1 MLRRPSVS
9 ISAFVILVLVFGAVA
24 APLVAP
30 YSPNQFDYTN
40 LFGAPS
46 WAHLFGTD
54 ELGRDMVTRL
64 MYAGRTTLLIA
75 LLATVI
81 SMTLGGAWGFLAAFR
96 GGWIDEILMRTAD
109 LTLAMP
115 VLLLGLVF
123 VAAFGT
129 STTSLILILGVLF
142 APATARLMRSA
153 TLSELES
160 DYYIAAI
167 SVGAPTWRV
176 MVEEVLPNTAPI
188 LLARG
193 SIVAADAIF
202 VEASLSFVGLGV
214 QPPAA
219 TWGTLLQTGY
229 QNLYRSNTYPLFP
242 GIIIIVA
249 VLALNTLGDAMQEA
263 LDPARR

>member
-1 MLRRPSVS
+1 
-9 ISAFVILVLVFGAVA
+9 
-24 APLVAP
+24 
-30 YSPNQFDYTN
+30 
-40 LFGAPS
+40 
-46 WAHLFGTD
+46 
-54 ELGRDMVTRL
+54 
-64 MYAGRTTLLIA
+64 
-75 LLATVI
+75 
-81 SMTLGGAWGFLAAFR
+81 
-96 GGWIDEILMRTAD
+96 
-109 LTLAMP
+109 
-115 VLLLGLVF
+115 
-123 VAAFGT
+123 
-129 STTSLILILGVLF
+129 
-142 APATARLMRSA
+142 
-153 TLSELES
+153 
-160 DYYIAAI
+160 
-167 SVGAPTWRV
+167 